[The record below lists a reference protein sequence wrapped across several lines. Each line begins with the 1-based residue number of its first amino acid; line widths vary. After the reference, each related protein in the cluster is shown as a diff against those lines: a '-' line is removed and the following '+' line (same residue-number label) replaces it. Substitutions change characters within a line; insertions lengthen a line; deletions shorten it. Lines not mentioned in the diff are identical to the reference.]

1 MQSGSQ
7 SNQAWSF
14 QALASPAFTQSL
26 AQRSLSLLGWFRPR
40 QIPPLRGILGPKQ
53 ERRRLSELASP
64 RAPSGLHASRST
76 SVSAYGL
83 DDGPPAGSGRPDAN
97 FAIRVGD
104 EEHARPAPAPCY

>member
-7 SNQAWSF
+7 SNQAL
-14 QALASPAFTQSL
+14 ALPAITQSL
-26 AQRSLSLLGWFRPR
+26 AQRSLSLLGSFHSR
-40 QIPPLRGILGPKQ
+40 QIPPLRGILGPRQ
-53 ERRRLSELASP
+53 ERRRLSELASL

-83 DDGPPAGSGRPDAN
+83 YDGPPAGIGRRDAS